1 MKLQRL
7 FVETLL
13 LLIKEGERR
22 GMKLPMGEGTHL
34 PSGNPCANLPL
45 YHEKQNK
52 LRVKGNVK
60 NIRFAPQFNSEFLCQ
75 NVLHSGKNKW
85 SKGVVDLNLGYVWVR
100 RRFNHE
106 Y

>member
-1 MKLQRL
+1 MRLYNVLKLQRL

-13 LLIKEGERR
+13 PLIKEGERR
-22 GMKLPMGEGTHL
+22 GMKLPMGESTHL

-60 NIRFAPQFNSEFLCQ
+60 NIRFAPQFNWNS
-75 NVLHSGKNKW
+75 S
-85 SKGVVDLNLGYVWVR
+85 VR
-100 RRFNHE
+100 MFYIRARINGPRV
-106 Y
+106 